1 MLIFAENMQLY
12 ATSIHY
18 GHPEVSVQQALR
30 LLCNGSI
37 AGVRNRHAN
46 PLPARLIHN
55 KKREHKNNIKSHI

>member
-18 GHPEVSVQQALR
+18 GHPEVSVPQPLR
-30 LLCNGSI
+30 PLSNDSI

-46 PLPARLIHN
+46 PLPARLIH
-55 KKREHKNNIKSHI
+55 KKIKRTQK